1 MSFSSDTKAELC
13 RAPISRRCCA
23 QAEAYGVMLYCN
35 TFRPDQ
41 LRIVT
46 ENPDET
52 NPLFRER
59 AKEYLEALKEITKE
73 S

>member
-1 MSFSSDTKAELC
+1 MKQEQKKKTEAMDLIKIVLEAAKNSD
-13 RAPISRRCCA
+13 
-23 QAEAYGVMLYCN
+23 
-35 TFRPDQ
+35 
-41 LRIVT
+41 IVT

>member
-1 MSFSSDTKAELC
+1 MSEE
-13 RAPISRRCCA
+13 SRKKP
-23 QAEAYGVMLYCN
+23 EAMDL
-35 TFRPDQ
+35 T
-41 LRIVT
+41 RIVQEAAKNNDIVR

-73 S
+73 